1 MQQGEKE
8 RNKVSSGWKVLVSND
23 ITVYIESPLGATREL
38 LELTNEFNKVAGKK
52 DRYIKIH
59 YIFIQ

>member
-23 ITVYIESPLGATREL
+23 ITVYIESPPGATREL

-52 DRYIKIH
+52 R
-59 YIFIQ
+59 